1 MVNFAK
7 RLFKGDVALLSV
19 IIVLMLI
26 SLLVIFSSTGRLA
39 YNEQGGNTWYYFLRQ
54 LGLCVSG

>member
-1 MVNFAK
+1 MVDFAK

-39 YNEQGGNTWYYFLRQ
+39 YNEQGGVVRPSMTR
-54 LGLCVSG
+54 